1 MWLPHEYPQAPP
13 IAFVVPTKDMGVRK
27 GREVDPGG
35 RITVAQE
42 WWQDRQ
48 LQTFINRMIE
58 VFSRQ
63 PPVYAK
69 PPGPTPSRQTSSSTP
84 PPREVLPQYQPTRSG
99 SMDPG
104 SPPVPPRPGMSP
116 PPAPD
121 QAPPVP
127 NRPYPQAMSPPPLAF
142 AQHYSPAQSPVH
154 AQPPVQHS
162 GPPFQPYAQPPYAQ
176 PQQYPNQPP
185 FPPQPPPQPSL
196 SVPRPDLLSSPN
208 TEMAALPEDA
218 PPVAPPKP
226 PPPSLIH
233 LHAILQ
239 PHLNAALPALKHD
252 LESQRQALLERREDL
267 ASGEPAIRDEMA
279 RLEAVKKVC
288 DVVVE
293 KMGEVVSK
301 GEERVVDLERRGEV
315 SVDEV
320 VCGISIA
327 HNQ

>member
-1 MWLPHEYPQAPP
+1 
-13 IAFVVPTKDMGVRK
+13 
-27 GREVDPGG
+27 
-35 RITVAQE
+35 
-42 WWQDRQ
+42 
-48 LQTFINRMIE
+48 
-58 VFSRQ
+58 
-63 PPVYAK
+63 
-69 PPGPTPSRQTSSSTP
+69 
-84 PPREVLPQYQPTRSG
+84 
-99 SMDPG
+99 
-104 SPPVPPRPGMSP
+104 MS
-116 PPAPD
+116 
-121 QAPPVP
+121 V
-127 NRPYPQAMSPPPLAF
+127 
-142 AQHYSPAQSPVH
+142 
-154 AQPPVQHS
+154 
-162 GPPFQPYAQPPYAQ
+162 
-176 PQQYPNQPP
+176 
-185 FPPQPPPQPSL
+185 PQPRQ
-196 SVPRPDLLSSPN
+196 DLLSSPN
-208 TEMAALPEDA
+208 NETSDLPEDT
-218 PPVAPPKP
+218 PPAAPPKP

-293 KMGEVVSK
+293 KMSDVVQK